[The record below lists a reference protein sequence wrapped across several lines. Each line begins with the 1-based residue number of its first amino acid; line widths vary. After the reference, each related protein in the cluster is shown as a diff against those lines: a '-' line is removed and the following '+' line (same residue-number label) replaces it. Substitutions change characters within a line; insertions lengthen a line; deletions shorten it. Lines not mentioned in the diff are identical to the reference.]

1 MSLGEMQ
8 ICSYL
13 TTTFTCNELSSGCL
27 AASYLLQDLLLTPEI
42 LRRTSSQR
50 RCAVFNLLLAISQ
63 GLKQR
68 KAKKTRDIVAITTTR
83 AGSKKL
89 LENTLMLNEVVF
101 FGFLSH
107 HSSIT
112 GEDGIGLQKS
122 LMKCNQVLEPFPI
135 VEEPD

>member
-1 MSLGEMQ
+1 MILGEMR

-13 TTTFTCNELSSGCL
+13 TTTFTCNELSSSCL
-27 AASYLLQDLLLTPEI
+27 AASYLLQDLLTPQI

-50 RCAVFNLLLAISQ
+50 RGAVFNLLLAIGQ

-89 LENTLMLNEVVF
+89 FENTLMLNEVVF

-122 LMKCNQVLEPFPI
+122 VMKCNQVLEPFPV